1 MGRRARMRTK
11 LREEEL
17 EELEERLEKTEPGPA
32 AEEKAEQEKEAEQ
45 KTPGAPEA
53 ADGPAARVLELQ
65 KAAGNRATGAA
76 LARWPLLGAAQPVAE
91 WPKTLEMIIDGRT
104 VIPLESAQLGQQRH
118 MTNATGRGIEQDKS
132 LDVGGEMVV
141 TLKQGKWS
149 SDLFRESLSGR
160 GFKTVEIVF
169 PGKDGKGMRV
179 ILEDVLISSYS
190 VSGHGGA
197 DHDSPMDSISLNFKN
212 RTFSEDPPPKR

>member
-1 MGRRARMRTK
+1 
-11 LREEEL
+11 
-17 EELEERLEKTEPGPA
+17 
-32 AEEKAEQEKEAEQ
+32 
-45 KTPGAPEA
+45 
-53 ADGPAARVLELQ
+53 
-65 KAAGNRATGAA
+65 
-76 LARWPLLGAAQPVAE
+76 
-91 WPKTLEMIIDGRT
+91 MIIDGKT